1 MSTSIIAYLLT
12 GLVGGLL
19 GIGLFELIRRSSGA
33 TKKAQEEEQARQAIQ
48 NAQREAENIVKEA
61 KLEAK
66 DLLLRSKEEL
76 EKEQKVKV
84 AEFATVE
91 KRLIQRD
98 EAIEKRIGLI
108 DKRDSDAQKRDQ
120 DLAKREEK
128 LLVKEAACA
137 RVEKEHRE
145 ALERIAGITAEEA
158 KKQLIQEM
166 ESQARLEAAGHAKR
180 TIEEDGWKH
189 GRLTYSEYE
198 LHWNGCLAELR

>member
-12 GLVGGLL
+12 GLIGGLL

-66 DLLLRSKEEL
+66 GLLFQSKEEL
-76 EKEQKVKV
+76 EKDQKVKM

-98 EAIEKRIGLI
+98 ETIEKRISVI
-108 DKRDSDAQKRDQ
+108 DKRDSEVQKRDQ

-128 LLVKEAACA
+128 LQTKEAACA

-145 ALERIAGITAEEA
+145 ALERVAGITAEEA
-158 KKQLIQEM
+158 
-166 ESQARLEAAGHAKR
+166 
-180 TIEEDGWKH
+180 
-189 GRLTYSEYE
+189 
-198 LHWNGCLAELR
+198 